1 MDIKQIYREQT
12 ELDVYTTVSL
22 DDGASFSNEYVK
34 WLEAKLMYSDEQLIL
49 EAILSDKQLQSLHAE
64 RVKIYS
70 LAPRTIVMK
79 ENKIIAEFMSGDF
92 KVNAHYGI
100 NIDFLK
106 DNITAKQLENDL
118 RYDKSWDW
126 LMPVVDKIKI
136 LVMEDDSDELYNS
149 EEWDNITHTLVQIE
163 IKSVYQAVVEFINEY
178 NETKQI

>member
-1 MDIKQIYREQT
+1 MDIKQIYREET

-79 ENKIIAEFMSGDF
+79 ENGEVGTLWIDENNYPPLSKIDEM
-92 KVNAHYGI
+92 
-100 NIDFLK
+100 
-106 DNITAKQLENDL
+106 
-118 RYDKSWDW
+118 
-126 LMPVVDKIKI
+126 IKRR
-136 LVMEDDSDELYNS
+136 
-149 EEWDNITHTLVQIE
+149 
-163 IKSVYQAVVEFINEY
+163 
-178 NETKQI
+178 TKQIKSLYS